1 MNDDAI
7 REEVLYELKWDPK
20 ITSSDI
26 AVTVKEAVVALSGF
40 VPSYWE
46 KLEAEKAVKRVRGV
60 RGVANDIN
68 IALSSKQT
76 DPEIARSAVHE
87 LRNHVGI
94 PSAGVKVTVEN
105 GWVTLEGSVD
115 WQYQKALA
123 ESSVKKLKGV
133 TGIDNRIEIKPQVSP
148 KEVKDKIEEAL
159 RRSAELDA
167 GRIAVEVVGAT
178 VKLEGAVRSW
188 AERNVAERA
197 AWSAPGTANVE
208 NHLSIK
214 PY

>member
-7 REEVLYELKWDPK
+7 REDVLYELKWDSS
-20 ITSSDI
+20 ITCSDI

-40 VPSYWE
+40 VPNYWK

-60 RGVANDIN
+60 RGVANDIS
-68 IALSSKQT
+68 IARSSKRT
-76 DPEIARSAVHE
+76 DPEVARSAVHE
-87 LRNHVGI
+87 LENHVGI
-94 PSAGVKVTVEN
+94 PRT
-105 GWVTLEGSVD
+105 
-115 WQYQKALA
+115 
-123 ESSVKKLKGV
+123 
-133 TGIDNRIEIKPQVSP
+133 VSP
-148 KEVKDKIEEAL
+148 AEVKDKIEEAL

-167 GRIAVEVVGAT
+167 GRIVVEVVGAT

-188 AERNVAERA
+188 AERSEAERA